1 MENATQPSIKNR
13 IKICADSALFDSPQ
27 RVKIRRNDDTELALV
42 LKNGGKC
49 ADISDIAVIS
59 LEIFDIGARN
69 SPSPRKTTLL
79 FKTEIS
85 REDVIELNNED
96 GFNAILKI
104 PAEKSTFDAGEKWMR
119 ICVYTNGG
127 ERTTVLQGWFD
138 VEENFG
144 DDTPAE
150 IIEAKDVFLKA
161 DDAKIY
167 YLAKSANLADLTN
180 ISLARKN
187 LNVSSTSEINTQLAK
202 YSPTTHS
209 HSNYATNVQL
219 ETLTNSITEN
229 SQRITDVA
237 KLVANKVDA
246 SVLHC
251 NGGYAIANNVDYPE
265 VFSVAFRTDW
275 DFVDMSKKFTP
286 LKLGMSGTYGLNF
299 YSLSSDGRLRLYVYT
314 ASVSNVAI
322 ASYKYSDIATNLNTG
337 LNAFVLAITKDADGN
352 FFPKLYVNGNLIENL
367 STTKVPAFTMGSGE
381 FKLNSYSASNITA
394 GEVAYQDV
402 YLFNFDISDVNAP
415 YTIAD
420 YQIGKSIPPSLK
432 RGYFSIPTTLANN
445 SWTVVPDALSTATS
459 TTATYDVDTKT
470 FTWTATAQATT
481 FFWWW
486 LKHPIKAGSK
496 IKVSFGNVTG
506 TASPRSVRILYV
518 DNTYD
523 VSSQTSN
530 PSIAPQMVS
539 NTTIELSPTKDVQA
553 LTFDV
558 YFSTAGDTLSVS
570 DLKIEVVGATL
581 ALEDYTIGGKILDY
595 SGNKNHATITD
606 NIEGDYDTNIEAFVE
621 TITTLTSEQN

>member
-85 REDVIELNNED
+85 REDIIELNNED

-119 ICVYTNGG
+119 ICVYTSGG

-265 VFSVAFRTDW
+265 VFSVAFRSDW
-275 DFVDMSKKFTP
+275 DFVDTSKKFFP
-286 LKLGMSGTYGLNF
+286 VKMGYSNTYGLNF
-299 YSLSSDGRLRLYVYT
+299 YGISDARLRLFVNTADYVSQSIGSYT
-314 ASVSNVAI
+314 
-322 ASYKYSDIATNLNTG
+322 YSTIRTYLNAG

-352 FFPKLYVNGNLIENL
+352 FLPKLYVNGNLIENL
-367 STTKVPAFTMGSGE
+367 STTKVPAFAMGSGE
-381 FKLNSYSASNITA
+381 FKLNCYTANNITA

-402 YLFNFDISDVNAP
+402 CLFNFDISAENAP
-415 YTIAD
+415 YMLAD
-420 YQIGKSIPPSLK
+420 YQTGKSIPPSLK
-432 RGYFSIPTTLANN
+432 NIVFFGGGKSTNVVSSDASRSWNGNN
-445 SWTVVPDALSTATS
+445 YILTQASNTATTKAISYELPLNKGETINISFSDLTGGVMVDGAYGKFDFFNS
-459 TTATYDVDTKT
+459 TLGAVKT
-470 FTWTATAQATT
+470 
-481 FFWWW
+481 
-486 LKHPIKAGSK
+486 IS
-496 IKVSFGNVTG
+496 VSTETLNEQY
-506 TASPRSVRILYV
+506 TAS
-518 DNTYD
+518 DNIIQIRFTFNCNA
-523 VSSQTSN
+523 VSSLDERV
-530 PSIAPQMVS
+530 P
-539 NTTIELSPTKDVQA
+539 TIFEN
-553 LTFDV
+553 F
-558 YFSTAGDTLSVS
+558 
-570 DLKIEVVGATL
+570 KIMKNGTTL

-595 SGNKNHATITD
+595 SGNKNHATITG
-606 NIEGDYDTNIEAFVE
+606 NIAGDDDTRIEAFVE
-621 TITTLTSEQN
+621 TIATLTSEQN

>member
-85 REDVIELNNED
+85 REDIIELNNED

-265 VFSVAFRTDW
+265 VFSVALRSDW
-275 DFVDMSKKFTP
+275 DFSDTSKKFTP

-322 ASYKYSDIATNLNTG
+322 ASYKYSDIATNLNAG
-337 LNAFVLAITKDADGN
+337 LNAFVLAIAKDADGN

-402 YLFNFDISDVNAP
+402 YLFNFDISDANAP

-420 YQIGKSIPPSLK
+420 YQTGKSIPPSLK

-481 FFWWW
+481 FFRWW

-496 IKVSFGNVTG
+496 IKVSFGNLTG

-523 VSSQTSN
+523 VSSQTNN
-530 PSIAPQMVS
+530 PSVAPQMVS

-570 DLKIEVVGATL
+570 DLEIEVVGATL
-581 ALEDYTIGGKILDY
+581 ALEDYTINGKVLDV
-595 SGNKNHATITD
+595 SGNKNHATITG
-606 NIEGDYDTNIEAFVE
+606 NIAGDDDTRIEAFVE
-621 TITTLTSEQN
+621 TIATLTSEQN

>member
-85 REDVIELNNED
+85 REDIIELNNED

-265 VFSVAFRTDW
+265 TFSVAFRTDW
-275 DFVDMSKKFTP
+275 DFVDTSKKFFP
-286 LKLGMSGTYGLNF
+286 VKMGYSNTYGLNF
-299 YSLSSDGRLRLYVYT
+299 YGISDARLRLFVNTADYVSQSIGSYT
-314 ASVSNVAI
+314 
-322 ASYKYSDIATNLNTG
+322 YSTIRTYLNAGLNT
-337 LNAFVLAITKDADGN
+337 FVLAITKDADGN
-352 FFPKLYVNGNLIENL
+352 FFPKLYVNGNLIENF
-367 STTKVPAFTMGSGE
+367 STTKVPAFVMGSGE
-381 FKLNSYSASNITA
+381 FKLNCYTANNITA

-402 YLFNFDISDVNAP
+402 CIFNFDISNANAP
-415 YTIAD
+415 YTLAD
-420 YQIGKSIPPSLK
+420 YQTGKSIPPSLK
-432 RGYFSIPTTLANN
+432 NIVFFGGGKSTNVVSSDAIRSWNGNN
-445 SWTVVPDALSTATS
+445 YILTQASNTATTKAIRYELPLNKGETINISFSGLTGGVMVDGAYGKFDFFNS
-459 TTATYDVDTKT
+459 TLGAVKT
-470 FTWTATAQATT
+470 
-481 FFWWW
+481 
-486 LKHPIKAGSK
+486 IS
-496 IKVSFGNVTG
+496 VSTETLNEQY
-506 TASPRSVRILYV
+506 TAS
-518 DNTYD
+518 DNIIQIRFTFNCNA
-523 VSSQTSN
+523 VSSVDERV
-530 PSIAPQMVS
+530 P
-539 NTTIELSPTKDVQA
+539 TIFEN
-553 LTFDV
+553 F
-558 YFSTAGDTLSVS
+558 
-570 DLKIEVVGATL
+570 KIMKNGTTL

-595 SGNKNHATITD
+595 SGNKNHATITG
-606 NIEGDYDTNIEAFVE
+606 NIAGDYDTRIEAFVE
-621 TITTLTSEQN
+621 TIATLTSEQN